1 MKTYYRDTS
10 RKHRQDHQVVHLHDQ
25 IEAARELSSCCVGSE
40 SLLESGRR
48 FESYLLNKHS
58 KKVSTR

>member
-10 RKHRQDHQVVHLHDQ
+10 RKYRHDHQVVHLFEQ
-25 IEAARELSSCCVGSE
+25 VKAARELSSCCVGSE

-48 FESYLLNKHS
+48 FNSYILNRRDKNIPL
-58 KKVSTR
+58 R

>member
-10 RKHRQDHQVVHLHDQ
+10 RKHRHDHQVVHLFEQ

-48 FESYLLNKHS
+48 FNSYILNKQI
-58 KKVSTR
+58 KKASMR

>member
-10 RKHRQDHQVVHLHDQ
+10 RKHRHDYQVVHLFEQ

-40 SLLESGRR
+40 SLLVSGRR
-48 FESYLLNKHS
+48 FESYILNWRN
-58 KKVSTR
+58 KKVSMR

>member
-1 MKTYYRDTS
+1 MKTYFRNTS
-10 RKHRQDHQVVHLHDQ
+10 RKHRQDHQVVHLLEQ

-48 FESYLLNKHS
+48 FESHILNKQS
-58 KKVSTR
+58 KKDSMR